1 MGFISGVITGI
12 AAAAA
17 GAAWYMSRSGAQAR
31 DQLQLER
38 RLGEVG
44 DQLERRAREI
54 QQQVNA
60 QVAEMQRKNG
70 EGATNGSNGFEA
82 AGSTAAEAAE
92 AAAKAEA
99 EVEHIADDAAATVG
113 DAG

>member
-1 MGFISGVITGI
+1 MGFISGVITGL
-12 AAAAA
+12 AVAAA

-44 DQLERRAREI
+44 DELERRARDI
-54 QQQVNA
+54 QQQVNT
-60 QVAEMQRKNG
+60 QVAEIQRKND
-70 EGATNGSNGFEA
+70 NGSD
-82 AGSTAAEAAE
+82 AAEAAE

-99 EVEHIADDAAATVG
+99 DDVVATVG

>member
-1 MGFISGVITGI
+1 MGFISGVVTGI
-12 AAAAA
+12 AVAAA

-54 QQQVNA
+54 QQQVNT
-60 QVAEMQRKNG
+60 QVAEIQRKNG
-70 EGATNGSNGFEA
+70 EGATNGSNGF
-82 AGSTAAEAAE
+82 GAEAAE

>member
-1 MGFISGVITGI
+1 MGFISGVITGL
-12 AAAAA
+12 AVAAA

-44 DQLERRAREI
+44 DELERRAREI
-54 QQQVNA
+54 QQQVNT
-60 QVAEMQRKNG
+60 QVAEIQRKS
-70 EGATNGSNGFEA
+70 ENGS
-82 AGSTAAEAAE
+82 GSTAAEAAE